1 MKYKVTGEPMPVAIC
16 DVEQNETL
24 ITESGAMSW
33 MTQNMKMETSTNG
46 GAGKALGRLF
56 SGETMFQNRYTA
68 EGGPGQIAFA
78 SSFPGSI
85 RVFDISE
92 KPMIIQK
99 SAFLASE
106 ASVELS
112 VFFQKKIGAGLF
124 GGEGFI
130 MQKLAG
136 SGIVFCEI
144 DGTAIEYNLEAG
156 QQMVVG
162 TGYLAAMDATCGFDI
177 QQVPGLKN
185 KLLGG
190 EGLFNSVVTGPGK
203 VILQTMPVNQLAAAV
218 NPYIVSNN

>member
-16 DVEQNETL
+16 DVEEGETM

-46 GAGKALGRLF
+46 GFGKALGRMF
-56 SGETMFQNRYTA
+56 SGETIFQNLYTA

-85 RVFDISE
+85 RVFDVSE

-106 ASVELS
+106 KSVQLS
-112 VFFQKKIGAGLF
+112 VFFQKKFGAGLF

-130 MQKLAG
+130 MQKVEGTGL
-136 SGIVFCEI
+136 VFCEI
-144 DGTAIEYNLEAG
+144 DGTAIEYDLAEG
-156 QQMVVG
+156 QQIVVD
-162 TGYLAAMDATCGFDI
+162 TGYVAAMDATCGFDI
-177 QQVPGLKN
+177 QQVPGMKN
-185 KLLGG
+185 KFLGG

-203 VILQTMPVNQLAAAV
+203 VILETMPVNQLAAAI
-218 NPYIVSNN
+218 NPYIVTN